1 MGLSLVSALI
11 LRLFAASWR
20 LFALMYSYIF
30 FVTSVRG
37 IASLP
42 MIAASSVD
50 GVNGLLK
57 PVAAGDFFAAV
68 AMDSPIWLV

>member
-1 MGLSLVSALI
+1 
-11 LRLFAASWR
+11 
-20 LFALMYSYIF
+20 MYSYIF